1 MASTYATGPAPD
13 TGNEPRRSDRLA
25 GAICNL
31 KDSARFPRI
40 QPLPHHASSP
50 RRRAKTAAELADGLE
65 FLSLE
70 LRRPR
75 P

>member
-1 MASTYATGPAPD
+1 MAFTNATGLAPD
-13 TGNEPRRSDRLA
+13 TGSEPRRSDRLA
-25 GAICNL
+25 GAIGNL

-40 QPLPHHASSP
+40 QPLPHHAGAP

-70 LRRPR
+70 LRMSRP
-75 P
+75 